1 MKNKLTEIENSELMM
16 INGGGWLYDLYRII
30 VEEKDDFVA
39 GFKDGFNNG
48 AF

>member
-1 MKNKLTEIENSELMM
+1 MKNRLIEIEDNELQL

-30 VEEKDDFVA
+30 IEEKDDFVA
-39 GFKDGFNNG
+39 GFKDGYNNG